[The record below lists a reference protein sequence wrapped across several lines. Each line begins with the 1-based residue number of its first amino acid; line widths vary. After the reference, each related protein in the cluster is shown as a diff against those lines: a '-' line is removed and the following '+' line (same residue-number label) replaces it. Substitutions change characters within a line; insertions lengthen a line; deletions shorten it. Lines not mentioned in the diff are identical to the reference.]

1 MRTTIL
7 TILILLGFCGPPAS
21 ASQVTYHSTQ
31 GNGSGYVIDPYLG
44 YQYFNDV
51 PASLRIAYTYDP
63 AIPGVVSGGTTT
75 FSLTSLTIFAGVG
88 SYFNATVGEPD
99 QPGTIR
105 WSGDTIAFHVVEP
118 TPGFPSL
125 PTFVIDVS
133 FKGSALVPGVLPDSL
148 AGLEAVVGTFHA
160 VANPTVGGYRGDTA
174 DVIGTVVS
182 APEPSSAVLL
192 VMGAVGMILASS
204 RRSRRGFRQPV
215 PAGPCLPLSR

>member
-1 MRTTIL
+1 MRATIL
-7 TILILLGFCGPPAS
+7 TVLLLLAFRGPPAS
-21 ASQVTYHSTQ
+21 ASQVTYHSTR
-31 GNGSGYVIDPYLG
+31 GSGSGYVIDPYLG

-118 TPGFPSL
+118 TPGFPSS

-133 FKGSALVPGVLPDSL
+133 FRSSPLTPGVLPDSL
-148 AGLEAVVGTFHA
+148 AGLEGVVGSFHA

-182 APEPSSAVLL
+182 APEPSSVVLL
-192 VMGAVGMILASS
+192 LVGAVGMVTWIGGRA
-204 RRSRRGFRQPV
+204 RP
-215 PAGPCLPLSR
+215 